1 LFVDKILQGDGP
13 SSNHSI
19 DDGDVF
25 VEAPFVMEP
34 HFVFV
39 DLVLTQENVELT
51 KKQKKAY
58 ELNMHF

>member
-1 LFVDKILQGDGP
+1 LFGDKILQGDGP

-19 DDGDVF
+19 DHDDVF
-25 VEAPFVMEP
+25 VEVSFAMEP

-39 DLVLTQENVELT
+39 NPILTQENVELT

-58 ELNMHF
+58 ELSMNF

>member
-1 LFVDKILQGDGP
+1 LFDDKIFQGDGP

-19 DDGDVF
+19 DDDDVF
-25 VEAPFVMEP
+25 VEVPFAMEP

-39 DLVLTQENVELT
+39 DPILTQENVEVT

>member
-1 LFVDKILQGDGP
+1 MLQGDGP

-19 DDGDVF
+19 DQDDGF
-25 VEAPFVMEP
+25 VEVPFDMEP

-39 DLVLTQENVELT
+39 DPNLTQENVGLT
-51 KKQKKAY
+51 KKRKKAY